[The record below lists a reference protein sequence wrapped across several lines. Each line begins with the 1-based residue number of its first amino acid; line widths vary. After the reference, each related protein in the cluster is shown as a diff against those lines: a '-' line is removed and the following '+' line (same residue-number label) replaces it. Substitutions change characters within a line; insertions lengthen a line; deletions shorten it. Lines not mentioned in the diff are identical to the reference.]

1 MMGVRFELKLSEVSN
16 PGSPLVSYKA
26 TFPDGFNLLYEF
38 CLRVFEMLNN
48 WWTTTVCRA
57 LVNGLRSLPTWA
69 SEMQTKVQ
77 APGKSKKSKQNWEH
91 ESLN

>member
-1 MMGVRFELKLSEVSN
+1 MMGVLLPFSFELKLSEVSN

-48 WWTTTVCRA
+48 
-57 LVNGLRSLPTWA
+57 
-69 SEMQTKVQ
+69 
-77 APGKSKKSKQNWEH
+77 
-91 ESLN
+91 